1 MLHFMSCFFGK
12 KEWTKREKIAVLK
25 SLCFIVG
32 ADKKIARG
40 EQMLL
45 SGYFNRYNL
54 DAVSAMNEQAAMSQ
68 DEMAFIISGFSSDD
82 KKKVLDYWQEA
93 ISCDGDIDTNEI
105 KVLIMMANDCGIDF
119 TTLSFR
125 KS

>member
-1 MLHFMSCFFGK
+1 MSWFFGK

-25 SLCFIVG
+25 SLCYIVG
-32 ADKKIARG
+32 ADNKIARG

-45 SGYFNRYNL
+45 AGYFNKYNL
-54 DAVSAMNEQAAMSQ
+54 DAVSVMNEQAAMSQ
-68 DEMAFIISGFSSDD
+68 NEMTSIISSFSSDD

-93 ISCDGDIDTNEI
+93 ISCDGDIDTSEI
-105 KVLIMMANDCGIDF
+105 KVLAMMADECGIDF

-125 KS
+125 KF